1 MMAFMSEHAN
11 TIDRTASL
19 ILFDLYGALLTD
31 RTRDVL
37 DLYLSE
43 DLSLAEIAENLHI
56 SRQGVHDT
64 ITRGLASLQEYE
76 TRLELMKRRSTTRQA
91 IDKALQAASDG
102 DLTTITE
109 QLGRLA
115 ELL

>member
-1 MMAFMSEHAN
+1 MMTFMSENAN
-11 TIDRTASL
+11 TNDRIASL

-64 ITRGLASLQEYE
+64 LSRGLASLHEYE
-76 TRLELMKRRSTTRQA
+76 ARLELMKRRAATRHA

-102 DLTTITE
+102 DLTTISE
-109 QLGRLA
+109 QLGRLS